1 MSQVFFIASLSTDK
15 KGGIYQYELTSDQKI
30 HEIRFYELP
39 NCIWLTFNPNHT
51 VLYASTQGPGIG
63 SIHAYKITKDEEGV
77 PLLTLINSQKSGANC
92 PCHLNVNHEGTYIY
106 CANYGEDGDS
116 SLSELPLS
124 KSGNGS
130 LEPVSSIIRNSGK
143 GPRSD
148 RQEGPHCHC
157 TYITPDGK
165 HVCAVDLGIDAVKVY
180 NIDSKGGI
188 DKNNFTTVSLPPGFG
203 PRHIIFDRKQE
214 YAYVANELGNS
225 VTSFR
230 VTQGSNSVLNFEL
243 LQTISTLPKD
253 CSTETKVAEIR
264 FSHKEDALFV
274 SNRGYDSIACYSLD
288 GKGGMTLK
296 NIVKYNGKFPRDFD
310 LFPNS
315 NLAAATNEDTDD
327 VTFFKYDEANCNLT
341 PIELKIN
348 VIHPLCI
355 AFL

>member
-1 MSQVFFIASLSTDK
+1 MSQVFFIASLTTDN
-15 KGGIYQYELTSDQKI
+15 KGGIHQYELSADQKI
-30 HEIRFYELP
+30 HETHFYELP

-63 SIHAYKITKDEEGV
+63 NIHAYQITKDDKGA
-77 PLLTLINSQKSGANC
+77 PLLKLINTQKSGANC
-92 PCHLNVNHEGTYIY
+92 PCHLDVNHEGTYIY

-116 SLSELPLS
+116 SLSELPIKTS
-124 KSGNGS
+124 DGS
-130 LEPVSSIIRNSGK
+130 LEPLSKIIRNSGK
-143 GPRSD
+143 GPRAD
-148 RQEGPHCHC
+148 RQEGPHVHC
-157 TYITPDGK
+157 SYITPDGK
-165 HVCAVDLGIDAVKVY
+165 YVCAVDLGIDAVKVY
-180 NIDSKGGI
+180 QIDPKSGI
-188 DKNNFTTVSLPPGFG
+188 NSDKFTTISLPPGCG

-230 VTQGSNSVLNFEL
+230 VTHGSNSDLQFEL

-253 CSTETKVAEIR
+253 CSAETKVAEIR
-264 FSHKEDALFV
+264 FSKKQDALFV

-296 NIVKYNGKFPRDFD
+296 NIAKYSGKFPRDFD
-310 LFPNS
+310 FFPNS
-315 NLAAATNEDTDD
+315 DLVASTNEDTDD
-327 VTFFKYDEANCNLT
+327 VTFFKYDEANCNLV

-348 VIHPLCI
+348 VVHPLCI